1 MMLEPRQQE
10 RLQSLKAGL
19 FGAGAIALFIP
30 LPLILAPLWLPSPS
44 LVSVSSLFHGVAAT
58 LAGFLFGVT
67 YRYTVRQDPN
77 PQLKSGTV
85 GAFAFV
91 RGLAIAEHWLADRWH
106 PWVVAIGF
114 AESIGMFAIAALVL
128 ELAMQQGWLE
138 RCQTPE

>member
-19 FGAGAIALFIP
+19 LGAGAIALFMP
-30 LPLILAPLWLPSPS
+30 LALLLTPLWLPSPPLIS
-44 LVSVSSLFHGVAAT
+44 ASSGFHWAAAT

-85 GAFAFV
+85 GAFALV
-91 RGLAIAEHWLADRWH
+91 RGLAIAEHWLADRWNL
-106 PWVVAIGF
+106 WAVAIGF
-114 AESIGMFAIAALVL
+114 AESVGMFAIAALVL